1 MMRTLYETIGYQCV
15 EISAATGEGVDELRP
30 LIRDKKS
37 LLSGNSGVGKSTLIN
52 QLIPDAGQRT
62 AEISEAHNSGMHT
75 TTFSEMLEL
84 PEGGY
89 LIDTPGIKGFG
100 TFDIEKEELTSYFKE
115 IFKFSQNCKFSDC
128 THTHEPGCAV
138 IKAVEEHYIAA
149 SRYQS
154 YLSMLEDKDEIS
166 IVRHSR
172 NHGFRSG
179 YKIRIMAK
187 QELKD
192 FKQRVEEGEFAQSAE
207 ISASYLDEDILII
220 DNVKVLQNPDPVRLQ
235 MNMIASCL
243 RGSLK
248 VEYNGNILLVEKGD
262 IFICPPNSTLDIVE
276 VSGDFA
282 CTAMCVSNHGMLN
295 ILRSHISVWNR
306 AMYVSKV
313 SVLKMNELDM
323 VFYAKFTD
331 LVRLCL
337 DPSFS
342 ERTSWKP
349 YRREIVETLLKS
361 ALLAVSNMLLE
372 DMPKEELNSSSSEL
386 FDQFLELL
394 QQAEVK
400 HQPVENFA
408 RKLCITPKYLSIICK
423 RHSGKTAIEWITE
436 YTLADITYLLR
447 STSKTIKE
455 ISGILGFSNTSFF
468 GKYVREHL
476 HMSPLKYR
484 ESLRKK

>member
-1 MMRTLYETIGYQCV
+1 
-15 EISAATGEGVDELRP
+15 
-30 LIRDKKS
+30 
-37 LLSGNSGVGKSTLIN
+37 
-52 QLIPDAGQRT
+52 
-62 AEISEAHNSGMHT
+62 
-75 TTFSEMLEL
+75 
-84 PEGGY
+84 
-89 LIDTPGIKGFG
+89 
-100 TFDIEKEELTSYFKE
+100 
-115 IFKFSQNCKFSDC
+115 
-128 THTHEPGCAV
+128 
-138 IKAVEEHYIAA
+138 
-149 SRYQS
+149 
-154 YLSMLEDKDEIS
+154 
-166 IVRHSR
+166 
-172 NHGFRSG
+172 
-179 YKIRIMAK
+179 MAK

-361 ALLAVSNMLLE
+361 ALLAVS
-372 DMPKEELNSSSSEL
+372 
-386 FDQFLELL
+386 
-394 QQAEVK
+394 
-400 HQPVENFA
+400 
-408 RKLCITPKYLSIICK
+408 LSLIHI
-423 RHSGKTAIEWITE
+423 
-436 YTLADITYLLR
+436 
-447 STSKTIKE
+447 
-455 ISGILGFSNTSFF
+455 
-468 GKYVREHL
+468 
-476 HMSPLKYR
+476 
-484 ESLRKK
+484 